1 MTESETEAETLER
14 LEAALLRIAHLAR
27 PPSHPP
33 QPGSDA
39 NIDREALIRSLD
51 LLIARLR
58 AGLNPANGNPQSP
71 E

>member
-27 PPSHPP
+27 PPSQSHRDGGDP
-33 QPGSDA
+33 D
-39 NIDREALIRSLD
+39 IDREALIRSLD

-58 AGLNPANGNPQSP
+58 AGLNPANGTSQSS